1 MVLNYNRQKKSEET
15 SISIK
20 VTNILPQKIKV
31 RLIEHI
37 FGDWVIRDASTNYR
51 KEDAST
57 IHFPITVSANG
68 SQTVTYTYRKE
79 WK

>member
-1 MVLNYNRQKKSEET
+1 M
-15 SISIK
+15 
-20 VTNILPQKIKV
+20 TNILPQKIKV

-57 IHFPITVSANG
+57 IHFPITVSANS